1 MMKRDDRSAF
11 MDLTSVLRRRWKM
24 MAMAGALGCGLGAIG
39 FLIPAKYTAK
49 AQIAVDLPVVNIV
62 GTLDD
67 AAIETRV
74 ELLLSESHLRR
85 VLAALDAKGV
95 SLAQEAAP
103 VWNRWFGWADDPK
116 SRSALVRLL
125 QKNTNAFK
133 ERKSRV
139 IGITYMAN
147 DPVLAAEVANT
158 SVSVFLQ
165 SLGIQ
170 RQNERDEKLRSID
183 AQMPRARFEAERTD
197 AALQTYRAEA
207 GIADN
212 RRADATRDEIVD
224 LTRQLSLARTEL
236 WQRQEKMRLLRN
248 LSRTS
253 AAPQDISEALRNP
266 VLADAFQGGFDLRAT
281 GGTQEDPGSRLASMV
296 EQQLFATNA
305 EADRFTLRV
314 RNLQQRLDTVKLAS
328 DNLRASEA
336 RLRGLEN
343 DANAASA
350 LFQSL
355 MKQQVELRSS
365 AVEPLD
371 IRVSSPASPPED
383 PSSPNPLV
391 FIAPAMTIALFF
403 SSLLALGLD
412 RLDDKIRSERDVSE
426 ALGARC
432 AGLVPKIVGRARK
445 NARLDLRRRPFA
457 PYTEALRR
465 VAMSVLARLPA
476 SAEPGIVALASSLP
490 GEGKSMMAGDL
501 ASYLALIGKR
511 VLLVELD
518 FRGSVET
525 TAPGVIDALNG
536 APLDEAIQKLPNSDA
551 DCLRMQAIK
560 DDPLVH
566 VQPMRLRLALQR
578 VGRGYDIV
586 VIDAGALLAA
596 AEAEAVC
603 HAADFVLFAVAWGR
617 TRIDVARN
625 AFQRLDP
632 NISEVVVT
640 KVDLRRHAS
649 FRFGDSA
656 EALTRNGRKAQRQ
669 AS

>member
-1 MMKRDDRSAF
+1 
-11 MDLTSVLRRRWKM
+11 
-24 MAMAGALGCGLGAIG
+24 
-39 FLIPAKYTAK
+39 
-49 AQIAVDLPVVNIV
+49 
-62 GTLDD
+62 
-67 AAIETRV
+67 
-74 ELLLSESHLRR
+74 
-85 VLAALDAKGV
+85 
-95 SLAQEAAP
+95 
-103 VWNRWFGWADDPK
+103 
-116 SRSALVRLL
+116 
-125 QKNTNAFK
+125 
-133 ERKSRV
+133 
-139 IGITYMAN
+139 
-147 DPVLAAEVANT
+147 
-158 SVSVFLQ
+158 
-165 SLGIQ
+165 
-170 RQNERDEKLRSID
+170 
-183 AQMPRARFEAERTD
+183 
-197 AALQTYRAEA
+197 
-207 GIADN
+207 
-212 RRADATRDEIVD
+212 
-224 LTRQLSLARTEL
+224 
-236 WQRQEKMRLLRN
+236 
-248 LSRTS
+248 
-253 AAPQDISEALRNP
+253 
-266 VLADAFQGGFDLRAT
+266 
-281 GGTQEDPGSRLASMV
+281 
-296 EQQLFATNA
+296 
-305 EADRFTLRV
+305 
-314 RNLQQRLDTVKLAS
+314 
-328 DNLRASEA
+328 
-336 RLRGLEN
+336 
-343 DANAASA
+343 
-350 LFQSL
+350 
-355 MKQQVELRSS
+355 
-365 AVEPLD
+365 
-371 IRVSSPASPPED
+371 
-383 PSSPNPLV
+383 
-391 FIAPAMTIALFF
+391 MTIALFF

-490 GEGKSMMAGDL
+490 GEGKSMMTGDL

-632 NISEVVVT
+632 NISKVVLT